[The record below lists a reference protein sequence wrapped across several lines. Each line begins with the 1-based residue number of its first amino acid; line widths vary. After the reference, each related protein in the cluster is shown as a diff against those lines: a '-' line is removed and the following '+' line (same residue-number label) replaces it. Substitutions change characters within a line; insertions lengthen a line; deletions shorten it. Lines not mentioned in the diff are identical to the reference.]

1 MKKQINK
8 GFTLIELLVVIAI
21 IGILASMLLP
31 TLAKAKKKANRLK
44 CSNNVGQLGKA
55 QITFAG
61 DYGSFMWHLSESE
74 CKDAY
79 ASDYRDGTLLGAGKS
94 WRFAKG
100 YHLCEVRYVNVSPGI
115 RSSLLSSKMLLSP
128 SDPKAKSHNQRDNT
142 EGKLNGFAR
151 QLEDGG
157 PSHRGYIMHH
167 QAGSYG
173 HHIGG
178 DDLKPESVLHFSRNV
193 AGSGDQWI
201 RSAAAGNTWT
211 GWGHVS
217 RTLRI
222 GTDVAG
228 GSLTVT
234 DHNWI
239 GPESAN
245 AGHARAFAMSGLD
258 AGTGNYSTSD
268 GSVTQGDDTQ
278 WGAAL
283 VAAKNATGGNQSEF
297 PRGGSIS
304 RFRQ

>member
-44 CSNNVGQLGKA
+44 CSNNIGQLGKA

-61 DYGSFMWHLSESE
+61 DYGTFMWHLSESE
-74 CKDAY
+74 CKDVY
-79 ASDYRDGTLLGAGKS
+79 ASDYRDGTLLGAGKN
-94 WRFAKG
+94 WRFDAQ

-115 RSSLLSSKMLLSP
+115 RSSLNSSKMLLSP
-128 SDPKAKSHNQRDNT
+128 SDPKAKRHNQYQNG
-142 EGKLNGFAR
+142 GKLNGFAR
-151 QLEDGG
+151 SLEDRN
-157 PSHRGYIMHH
+157 SASQRGYIIGHN
-167 QAGSYG
+167 AGSYG

-193 AGSGDQWI
+193 AGSGRQWF
-201 RSAAAGNTWT
+201 RSAGAGNKDT

-234 DHNWI
+234 DHKWI
-239 GPESAN
+239 GPDTAN
-245 AGHARAFAMSGLD
+245 AGQVNAYAMSGLD
-258 AGTGNYSTSD
+258 TGTGNYSTSD

-278 WGAAL
+278 WGTAL
-283 VAAKNATGGNQSEF
+283 VTAKKATGGNQSEF